1 MSFEAPKLP
10 EGFYFNVT
18 TFVDR
23 DGDNVFVKLKEK
35 DGLKILGIV
44 FRDDSTVGYECLVTN
59 NYLDTDHLHT
69 AVEERMV
76 ALANKAQS
84 IASHR
89 ARAPSTAGIAGNYPP
104 KKIVGGSE

>member
-44 FRDDSTVGYECLVTN
+44 FREDSTAGYDCLVTK

-69 AVEERMV
+69 AVEKSMV

-84 IASHR
+84 IANRR
-89 ARAPSTAGIAGNYPP
+89 ANSPSVAGLVGNYPP